1 MIGAQVRRMLEVI
14 GKLQFCAVPRIAP
27 PIRKN
32 SVSANVGSSSA
43 HSTQRL
49 ASRCPVTRI
58 ALPAAC
64 LLAAVSFVRFPAA
77 VSAQE
82 RTLDELKKE
91 VQARAESQ
99 AYPCEG
105 LKPDEVR
112 EALSQLKSSA
122 PDDWAAAW
130 TSLGDRYMQKASA
143 EDTPSPQLA
152 DKDFIQAWIY
162 YNFAR
167 WPALTSPGKQAAY
180 QKALGAYKAHGRL
193 LHPPLEVVEI
203 PFEGNEITAY
213 VQMPAN
219 KKPAPIVVVI
229 PGLDRGKENM
239 AESVRPLL
247 DSGIGYLVLD
257 APGTGQAPIKA
268 RPNAGRMLVQAIDY
282 AFQLPDVDNSRVAVY
297 GVSFGGFWA
306 TELAVT
312 EGKRL
317 RAVVAQSPPVH
328 EAFQR
333 ARTMEMPKNKE
344 FLFDYAQAYMF
355 MFGVSTLTDLADQ
368 RESMSLKARGL
379 LDKPAASMLIVGGAL
394 DTQVPVSD
402 IDLLLNSGQTPKE
415 AWINPQG
422 GHMGRDAKGW
432 SNQRIFETVTRPW
445 LSRMLEGRSE

>member
-1 MIGAQVRRMLEVI
+1 MIGDQVRRMLEFI
-14 GKLQFCAVPRIAP
+14 GKLQFCRAPRIASP
-27 PIRKN
+27 TTKN
-32 SVSANVGSSSA
+32 SVFANAGSSSTQFRRLQA
-43 HSTQRL
+43 SASTI
-49 ASRCPVTRI
+49 TRMAI
-58 ALPAAC
+58 PAAC
-64 LLAAVSFVRFPAA
+64 LLAAISFLLFAFAA
-77 VSAQE
+77 SAQE
-82 RTLDELKKE
+82 RTLEELKKE
-91 VQARAESQ
+91 VQARADRQ

-112 EALSQLKSSA
+112 EALGQLKSLA
-122 PDDWAAAW
+122 PDDWAAVW
-130 TSLGDRYMQKASA
+130 SLLGDRYLEKASGDA
-143 EDTPSPQLA
+143 SLPALA

-167 WPALTSPGKQAAY
+167 WPAPTSPGKQAAY
-180 QKALGAYKAHGRL
+180 QKALDAYRAHGRL

-213 VQMPAN
+213 VQMPKS
-219 KKPAPIVVVI
+219 KKPAPIVMVI

-257 APGTGQAPIKA
+257 APGTGEAPIKA
-268 RPNAGRMLVQAIDY
+268 SPNAGRMLVQAMDY
-282 AFQLPDVDNSRVAVY
+282 ALQRPDVAKDRVAVY

-312 EGKRL
+312 EEKRL

-333 ARTMEMPKNKE
+333 ARTMEMAKNRE
-344 FLFDYAQAYMF
+344 FLFDYLQAYMS
-355 MFGVSTLTDLADQ
+355 MFGVSVLPQLADV
-368 RESMSLKARGL
+368 RETMSLKTRGL
-379 LDKPAASMLIVGGAL
+379 LDQPTAPLYVIGGAL

-422 GHMGRDAKGW
+422 SHMGRDSKRW
-432 SNQRIFETVTRPW
+432 SNPRIFETVTAPW
-445 LSRMLEGRSE
+445 LVRMLASDPE

>member
-1 MIGAQVRRMLEVI
+1 MIGDQVRRMFEFI
-14 GKLQFCAVPRIAP
+14 GELQFSRAPRTASP
-27 PIRKN
+27 TAKN
-32 SVSANVGSSSA
+32 SIFANAGPSATQFRRLHAGSSII
-43 HSTQRL
+43 
-49 ASRCPVTRI
+49 TRI
-58 ALPAAC
+58 AIPAAC
-64 LLAAVSFVRFPAA
+64 LLAAISFLVFAFAA
-77 VSAQE
+77 SAQE
-82 RTLDELKKE
+82 RTLDDLKKE
-91 VQARAESQ
+91 VQARADRQ

-112 EALSQLKSSA
+112 EALGQLKSLA

-130 TSLGDRYMQKASA
+130 SLLGGRYLEKASGETSLPA
-143 EDTPSPQLA
+143 LA

-180 QKALGAYKAHGRL
+180 QKALEAYRAHGRL
-193 LHPPLEVVEI
+193 LHPPFEVVEI

-213 VQMPAN
+213 VQMPKS
-219 KKPAPIVVVI
+219 KKPAPIVIVI

-268 RPNAGRMLVQAIDY
+268 GPNAGRMLVQAIDY
-282 AFQLPDVDNSRVAVY
+282 AFHRPDVDKDRVAVY

-306 TELAVT
+306 AELALT
-312 EGKRL
+312 EEKRL

-328 EAFQR
+328 EAFER
-333 ARTMEMPKNKE
+333 SRTMEMAKNRE
-344 FLFDYAQAYMF
+344 FLFDYAQAYMS
-355 MFGVSTLTDLADQ
+355 MFGVSALTQLADV
-368 RESMSLKARGL
+368 RETMSLKTRGL
-379 LDKPAASMLIVGGAL
+379 LNQPTAPLFVIGGAL

-422 GHMGRDAKGW
+422 SHMGRDAKGW
-432 SNQRIFETVTRPW
+432 SNPRIFETVTAPW
-445 LSRMLEGRSE
+445 LVRMLAGDPE

>member
-1 MIGAQVRRMLEVI
+1 MWRLVA
-14 GKLQFCAVPRIAP
+14 RI
-27 PIRKN
+27 
-32 SVSANVGSSSA
+32 VV
-43 HSTQRL
+43 
-49 ASRCPVTRI
+49 
-58 ALPAAC
+58 PAAC
-64 LLAAVSFVRFPAA
+64 VLAAISFLMVAA
-77 VSAQE
+77 GASAQE

-91 VQARAESQ
+91 VQARAERQ

-112 EALSQLKSSA
+112 AALSRLNSLA

-130 TSLGDRYMQKASA
+130 SSLGDRYMQKGTAEEAS
-143 EDTPSPQLA
+143 SPPLA

-162 YNFAR
+162 YNFGR

-180 QKALGAYKAHGRL
+180 QKALDAYRAHGRL

-219 KKPAPIVVVI
+219 KKRAPIAIVI

-239 AESVRPLL
+239 AESVRSLL

-268 RPNAGRMLVQAIDY
+268 GPNAGRMLVQAIDY
-282 AFQLPDVDNSRVAVY
+282 AYQRPDVDKSRVAVY

-312 EGKRL
+312 EQKRL

-333 ARTMEMPKNKE
+333 ARTVEMPKNRE

-355 MFGVSTLTDLADQ
+355 MFGVSTLTELADV
-368 RESMSLKARGL
+368 RETMSLKTRGL
-379 LDKPAASMLIVGGAL
+379 LDESAAPMLIIGGAL

-402 IDLLLNSGQTPKE
+402 IDLLLNSGQMPKE

-422 GHMGRDAKGW
+422 GHMGRDARGW
-432 SNQRIFETVTRPW
+432 SNPRIFETVTAPW
-445 LSRMLEGRSE
+445 LSRMLDGHRE

>member
-1 MIGAQVRRMLEVI
+1 MIAAQLCRMFEL
-14 GKLQFCAVPRIAP
+14 
-27 PIRKN
+27 IRKVRSCVARRIMSPTRKD
-32 SVSANVGSSSA
+32 SVLATAAHSSA
-43 HSTQRL
+43 HSRGQC
-49 ASRCPVTRI
+49 AARCLVRRGAI
-58 ALPAAC
+58 PAAC
-64 LLAAVSFVRFPAA
+64 VLAAIAFSIFAEAA
-77 VSAQE
+77 SAQE
-82 RTLDELKKE
+82 RTLGELKKE
-91 VQARAESQ
+91 VQARAERQ

-105 LKPDEVR
+105 LKPGEVR
-112 EALSQLKSSA
+112 DALSQLKSLA
-122 PDDWAAAW
+122 PDDWATAW
-130 TSLGDRYMQKASA
+130 SSLGDRYMQKASA
-143 EDTPSPQLA
+143 EEASAPQLA

-162 YNFAR
+162 YNFGR

-180 QKALGAYKAHGRL
+180 QKALDAYKAHGRL

-219 KKPAPIVVVI
+219 KKPAPIVIVI

-247 DSGIGYLVLD
+247 ESGIGYLVLD

-268 RPNAGRMLVQAIDY
+268 RPNAGRMLVQALDY
-282 AFQLPDVDNSRVAVY
+282 AFERPDVDKSRVAVY

-312 EGKRL
+312 EEKRL

-333 ARTMEMPKNKE
+333 ARTMEMAKNRE

-355 MFGVSTLTDLADQ
+355 MFGVSTLTELADE
-368 RESMSLKARGL
+368 RETMSLKTRGL
-379 LDKPAASMLIVGGAL
+379 LDKPAAPMLIIGGAL

-432 SNQRIFETVTRPW
+432 SNPRIFETVTAPW
-445 LSRMLEGRSE
+445 LARMLEDHRE

>member
-1 MIGAQVRRMLEVI
+1 MIGAQVHRMLERIVRV
-14 GKLQFCAVPRIAP
+14 QFRPAPRIAS
-27 PIRKN
+27 PIGK
-32 SVSANVGSSSA
+32 SAVSGNGRSSSA
-43 HSTQRL
+43 HSTGQHALRSL
-49 ASRCPVTRI
+49 VTRI

-64 LLAAVSFVRFPAA
+64 WLAAVSFVMFPAA
-77 VSAQE
+77 VWAQE
-82 RTLDELKKE
+82 RTLDELKQE
-91 VQARAESQ
+91 VQARAERQ

-112 EALSQLKSSA
+112 EALSQLKSSG
-122 PDDWAAAW
+122 PDDWASAW
-130 TSLGDRYMQKASA
+130 SSLGDRYMQKASA
-143 EDTPSPQLA
+143 EASSPQLA

-239 AESVRPLL
+239 AESVRSLL

-268 RPNAGRMLVQAIDY
+268 RPNAGRMLVQAINY
-282 AFQLPDVDNSRVAVY
+282 AFQQPDVDKSRVAVY

-306 TELAVT
+306 SELAVT
-312 EGKRL
+312 EEKRL

-328 EAFQR
+328 DAFQR
-333 ARTMEMPKNKE
+333 TRTMEMPKNRE

-355 MFGVSTLTDLADQ
+355 MFGVSTLTDLADE
-368 RESMSLKARGL
+368 REAMSLKARGL
-379 LDKPAASMLIVGGAL
+379 LDKPAAPMLIIGGAL

-432 SNQRIFETVTRPW
+432 SNPRIFESVTAPW
-445 LSRMLEGRSE
+445 LSRMLEDRSE

>member
-1 MIGAQVRRMLEVI
+1 MIEDQVRRLFA
-14 GKLQFCAVPRIAP
+14 LTRRRQFSRAPRIASP
-27 PIRKN
+27 TTKN
-32 SVSANVGSSSA
+32 RVLASAGPSSSA
-43 HSTQRL
+43 FRGLH
-49 ASRCPVTRI
+49 ASASIITRI
-58 ALPAAC
+58 AIPAAC
-64 LLAAVSFVRFPAA
+64 WLAAISFLLFAFAA
-77 VSAQE
+77 SAQE
-82 RTLDELKKE
+82 RTLEELKKE
-91 VQARAESQ
+91 VQARADRQ

-112 EALSQLKSSA
+112 EALAQLKGLA

-130 TSLGDRYMQKASA
+130 SLLGDRYMEKASGDA
-143 EDTPSPQLA
+143 SLPALA

-180 QKALGAYKAHGRL
+180 QKALDAYRAHGRL

-213 VQMPAN
+213 VQMPKS
-219 KKPAPIVVVI
+219 KKPAPIVMVI

-257 APGTGQAPIKA
+257 APGTGQAPIKVG
-268 RPNAGRMLVQAIDY
+268 PNAGRMLVQAMDY
-282 AFQLPDVDNSRVAVY
+282 VFDRADVDKDRVAVY

-312 EGKRL
+312 EAKRL

-333 ARTMEMPKNKE
+333 SRTMEMAKNRE
-344 FLFDYAQAYMF
+344 FLFGYVQAYMS
-355 MFGVSTLTDLADQ
+355 MFGVSELTQLADV
-368 RESMSLKARGL
+368 RETMSLKTRGL
-379 LDKPAASMLIVGGAL
+379 LDRPAAPLFVIGGAL

-422 GHMGRDAKGW
+422 GHMGRDPKGW
-432 SNQRIFETVTRPW
+432 SNPRIFETVTAPW
-445 LSRMLEGRSE
+445 LVRMLASHPE